1 MKSVLFASFLFLLA
15 EYSFAEEFSNYTIT
29 SDSQVNTLEG
39 DLEAM
44 GNVAPAPLNLFEA
57 IAS

>member
-1 MKSVLFASFLFLLA
+1 MKRVLLASFLFLLA
-15 EYSFAEEFSNYTIT
+15 DFSFAEELINYTIT

-39 DLEAM
+39 DLEAI